1 MPTIDALAK
10 RLDDYLEPAQVQ
22 GVRRAYYYAEQ
33 AHDGQ
38 MRKSGEAYV
47 THPLAVASILASMH
61 MDHESLMAAM
71 LHDVI
76 EDTQV
81 DKLGLEGQFGEAVAN
96 LVDGVSKLTH
106 LEFKTRAESQAHN
119 FQKMAIAMAKDI
131 RVILVKLADR
141 LHNMR
146 TIGAMRP
153 ESRRRIAKE
162 TTDIY
167 APIAGRLGMHDL
179 KIELED
185 LAFSAYHPMRHRH
198 IQRAVSA
205 ARGERKALLEQVQL
219 ALGDCLE
226 DDELPGQVS
235 GRQKHLAGIY
245 YKMKEQQ
252 KSFRE
257 IMDVFAFR
265 IITDK
270 VDTCYR
276 ILGAVHHLNLYRP
289 VPGRFKDY
297 IAIPKSNGYQ
307 SLHTTLYRAGSGVH
321 TPIEIQ
327 IRTQEMDDI
336 ANHGVAEHWFYKNT
350 NSRAQRAHN
359 RAKQWIQELVEM
371 QKRSGNAME
380 FINHVKH
387 DLFPDEVYVFS
398 PKGEVFSLP
407 AGATPIDF
415 AYAVHTDIGNTC
427 IACRINRRL
436 APLSQ
441 KLDSGDTVE
450 VVTTASAKPNMS
462 WLNFVATAK
471 ASSNIRH
478 ALKHQAT
485 DDAVN
490 LGRRLLNQ
498 ELGSSQLNLDA
509 IDSDHIDK
517 YLAQNKLLSLDNLL
531 AEVGSGKRLAYI
543 VATALSQDATDE
555 EGHTK
560 AIGPMEIHGT
570 EGVMIRYS
578 RCCRPIPGDTILGH
592 LNAGHGIAVHRSFC
606 KNIQDIGKD
615 KDKTLA
621 LVWAETGDRDFD
633 VCLEVEVSASRGIIA
648 SLATSAAQDDANV
661 EKIDVSEKDARLSV
675 VNLEIM
681 VRNRVHLAQV
691 IKSMRKIPGVIRLNR
706 T

>member
-10 RLDDYLEPAQVQ
+10 RLDDYLEPIQVQ
-22 GVRRAYYYAEQ
+22 AVRRAYYYAEQ

-38 MRKSGEAYV
+38 MRKSGEPYV

-76 EDTQV
+76 EDTEV
-81 DKLGLEGQFGEAVAN
+81 DKPGVEGQFGEAVAN

-153 ESRRRIAKE
+153 DSRRRIAKE

-185 LAFSAYHPMRHRH
+185 LAFSAYHPMRYRH
-198 IQRAVSA
+198 IQKAVTA
-205 ARGERKALLEQVQL
+205 ARGERKALMEQVQI
-219 ALGDCLE
+219 ALVDCLE
-226 DDELPGQVS
+226 HDELPGQVS
-235 GRQKHLAGIY
+235 GRQKHLASIY
-245 YKMKEQQ
+245 NKMKEQQ

-265 IITDK
+265 IVTDK

-327 IRTQEMDDI
+327 IRTQEMEDI

-359 RAKQWIQELVEM
+359 RAQQWIRELVEM

-398 PKGEVFSLP
+398 PKGGVFSLP

-441 KLDSGDTVE
+441 KLDSGDTIE
-450 VVTTASAKPNMS
+450 IVTTASAKPNMS

-498 ELGSSQLNLDA
+498 ELGSND
-509 IDSDHIDK
+509 
-517 YLAQNKLLSLDNLL
+517 LSLDTIDAQLLKHYVSQHKLASLDALL
-531 AEVGSGKRLAYI
+531 AEVGAGKRLAYI
-543 VATALSQDATDE
+543 VATALSQEATDE
-555 EGHTK
+555 EGQTK

-570 EGVMIRYS
+570 EGAMIRYS
-578 RCCRPIPGDTILGH
+578 RCCRPIPGDSIVGH
-592 LNAGHGIAVHRSFC
+592 LNAGHGIAVHRTFC
-606 KNIQDIGKD
+606 NNIQDIGRD

-633 VCLEVEVSASRGIIA
+633 VCLEIEVSASRGIIA
-648 SLATSAAQDDANV
+648 SLATSATKDDANV

-675 VNLEIM
+675 VNLEIS
-681 VRNRVHLAQV
+681 VHNRVHLAQV
-691 IKSMRKIPGVIRLNR
+691 IKSMRKIS
-706 T
+706 

>member
-10 RLDDYLEPAQVQ
+10 RLDDYLEPIQVKA
-22 GVRRAYYYAEQ
+22 VRRAYYYAEQ

-38 MRKSGEAYV
+38 MRKSGEPYV

-76 EDTQV
+76 EDTEV
-81 DKLGLEGQFGEAVAN
+81 DKPGLEGQFGEAVAN

-153 ESRRRIAKE
+153 DSRRRIAKE

-185 LAFSAYHPMRHRH
+185 LAFSAYHPMRYRH
-198 IQRAVSA
+198 IQKAVIA
-205 ARGERKALLEQVQL
+205 ARGERKALMEQVQI
-219 ALGDCLE
+219 ALVDCLE
-226 DDELPGQVS
+226 HDELPGQIS

-245 YKMKEQQ
+245 NKMKEQQ

-265 IITDK
+265 IVTNK

-321 TPIEIQ
+321 TPIVIQ
-327 IRTQEMDDI
+327 IRTQEMEDI
-336 ANHGVAEHWFYKNT
+336 ANHGVAEHWLYKNT
-350 NSRAQRAHN
+350 NSRAQGTHN
-359 RAKQWIQELVEM
+359 RAQQWIRELVEM

-398 PKGEVFSLP
+398 PKGGVFSLP

-441 KLDSGDTVE
+441 KLDSGDTIE
-450 VVTTASAKPNMS
+450 IVTTASAKPNIS

-498 ELGSSQLNLDA
+498 ELGSND
-509 IDSDHIDK
+509 
-517 YLAQNKLLSLDNLL
+517 LSLDTIDAQLL
-531 AEVGSGKRLAYI
+531 KHYV
-543 VATALSQDATDE
+543 
-555 EGHTK
+555 
-560 AIGPMEIHGT
+560 
-570 EGVMIRYS
+570 
-578 RCCRPIPGDTILGH
+578 
-592 LNAGHGIAVHRSFC
+592 
-606 KNIQDIGKD
+606 
-615 KDKTLA
+615 
-621 LVWAETGDRDFD
+621 
-633 VCLEVEVSASRGIIA
+633 
-648 SLATSAAQDDANV
+648 
-661 EKIDVSEKDARLSV
+661 
-675 VNLEIM
+675 
-681 VRNRVHLAQV
+681 
-691 IKSMRKIPGVIRLNR
+691 
-706 T
+706 